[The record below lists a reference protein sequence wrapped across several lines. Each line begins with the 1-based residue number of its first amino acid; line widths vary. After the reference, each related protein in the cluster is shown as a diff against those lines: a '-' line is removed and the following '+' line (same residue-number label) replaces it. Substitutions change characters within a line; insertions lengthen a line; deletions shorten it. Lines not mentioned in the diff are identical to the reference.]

1 MKKSASFRKVYMF
14 VPEVIF
20 NFLEYLLNKVGY
32 TMENLAKYYPEY
44 SVDLPK
50 GALKIPLSGLS
61 GNYSMSP
68 LSHDFILRF
77 GLLSDFLIDVGA
89 NRGNFTDHYF
99 RTTQSSSAI
108 LIEPIPTLA
117 NFLRNKFSNQQSV
130 MVVEKAVADIE
141 KYSQF
146 YIANNDGQSSSL
158 SEIGSRHLLA
168 SPDTF
173 VVNNIEVH
181 TQTLDSVTSGLSA
194 ERIFLKIDVQGHELS
209 VLKGSMETLKRVIAI
224 HIEISNQH
232 LYKNDTLGYQVWSFL
247 SENGFT
253 LYGIDPWFRDS
264 KHNGEL
270 IQADFF
276 FVRNTH
282 LWSNLNP
289 LLGNK

>member
-1 MKKSASFRKVYMF
+1 MQA
-14 VPEVIF
+14 
-20 NFLEYLLNKVGY
+20 
-32 TMENLAKYYPEY
+32 LARYYPEY
-44 SVDLPK
+44 TVELPK
-50 GALKIPLSGLS
+50 GALKMHLSGWS
-61 GNYSMSP
+61 GGYTIDP
-68 LSHDFILRF
+68 LTHDFILRF

-117 NFLRNKFSNQQSV
+117 NFLRNKFKNQQNV
-130 MVVEKAVADIE
+130 LVVEKAVADVE

-146 YIANNDGQSSSL
+146 HIANNDGQSSSL
-158 SEIGSRHLLA
+158 SEIGNRHLLA

-181 TQTLDSVTSGLSA
+181 TQTLDGITSSLKA

-209 VLKGSMETLKRVIAI
+209 VLQGSRETLKKVIAI
-224 HIEISNQH
+224 HIEVSNQH
-232 LYKNDTLGYQVWSFL
+232 LYENDTLGYKVWSFL

-276 FVRNTH
+276 FIRNSY
-282 LWSNLNP
+282 LWSQD
-289 LLGNK
+289 K